1 MSSVWFIRHGE
12 SRGNAGHRTAT
23 PTSTLLTAKGS
34 SQAQFLRHC
43 FTENIQPSLVVTS
56 RYTRTKQTAE
66 PILRMFPET
75 PVEEWPLH
83 EFICLSPSKFMNS
96 TMAERRP
103 AVRNYWESADP
114 DYVDGP
120 DAESFISFIGRIQQA
135 LDELRMRRLTLTV
148 VFSHGFVMRAIA
160 WLLLTRP
167 TVIDSDQMARYWSFF
182 QAVDVP
188 NASILRVDLDDPF
201 GPRLGEFDVAHL
213 PLELVST

>member
-34 SQAQFLRHC
+34 SQAQFLGHC
-43 FTENIQPSLVVTS
+43 FDEDIEPSLVVTS

-66 PILRMFPET
+66 PILRMFPDT

-83 EFICLSPSKFMNS
+83 EFVCLSPSKYMNS

-103 AVRNYWESADP
+103 AVQAYWENADP
-114 DYVDGP
+114 YYVDGP
-120 DAESFISFIGRIQQA
+120 DAESFVEFIDRIQRS
-135 LDELRMRRLTLTV
+135 LDELRDRRMPLAD

-167 TVIDSDQMARYWSFF
+167 AVIDSEQMTKYWNFF

-201 GPRLGEFDVAHL
+201 GARLGEFDVAHL
-213 PLELVST
+213 PGELVST